1 MRINKN
7 YGLLA
12 LIFVLVLLIIAGQ
25 IRPAVAEYGN
35 GEEISESEYK
45 KYIQLVKAIDPATGA
60 ALEAGD
66 KDALT
71 YILHFQ
77 IMNRY
82 IADQV
87 KETNDI
93 KKEAEKSFSQFETA
107 IKQQLGTGENIDQY
121 YADNN
126 ITKDAVKAFFLDQT
140 KMISYFSKDI
150 PDTEKRKEYEEG
162 KKQGFFTQADVRHI
176 LINTEERSKEEAK
189 KKAEDL
195 VEQLRAG
202 SDFAKLAKEN
212 SDDAGSVE
220 TGGLYQYNE
229 TQPLG
234 QTVEAYRNAAMT
246 LPLNKISEPVETEY
260 GYHIMRVE
268 KRSEQTYDE
277 VKKQIESSLALNKEN
292 EFFTSKLQKIIKKE
306 NIPAFMI
313 KKQPQQPTSE
323 QPVPDQTVPD
333 SQS

>member
-7 YGLLA
+7 YGLLV

-66 KDALT
+66 KEALT

-82 IADQV
+82 IANQV
-87 KETNDI
+87 KETDEI

-107 IKQQLGTGENIDQY
+107 LKQQFGTEKNTEQY
-121 YADNN
+121 YADNHV
-126 ITKDAVKAFFLDQT
+126 TKDAVKAFFLDQV

-150 PDTEKRKEYEEG
+150 PDDKKKKEYEEG

-176 LINTEERSKEEAK
+176 LISTEERSKEEARK
-189 KKAEDL
+189 TTESL
-195 VEQLRAG
+195 VKQLRSGA
-202 SDFAKLAKEN
+202 DFAKLAKEN
-212 SDDAGSVE
+212 TDDTGSAE

-229 TQPLG
+229 AQPLG
-234 QTVEAYRNAAMT
+234 QTVEAYRDAAMT
-246 LPLNKISEPVETEY
+246 LPLNEISEPIETEY

-277 VKKQIESSLALNKEN
+277 VKKQIESALALEKEN
-292 EFFTSKLQKIIKKE
+292 DFFNSKLQKIITKE
-306 NIPAFMI
+306 NIPASMI
-313 KKQPQQPTSE
+313 KKQSQQPNSE
-323 QPVPDQTVPD
+323 QFIPNQTVPD
-333 SQS
+333 E